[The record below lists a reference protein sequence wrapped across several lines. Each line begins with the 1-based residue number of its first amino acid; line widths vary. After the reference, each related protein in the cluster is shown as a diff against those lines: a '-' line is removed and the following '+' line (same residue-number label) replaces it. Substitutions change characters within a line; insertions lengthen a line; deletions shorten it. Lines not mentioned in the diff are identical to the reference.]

1 MHPTVVTFLIIKENI
16 MKIKVELA
24 INKSIQEVWE
34 VMGNQYGYAN
44 IWSSNFKT
52 SKPGGEAKFNGL
64 EYSLRDT
71 TTDRGNT
78 IQELTAFDP
87 EKYTLSYV
95 ITKGA
100 PEIAE
105 MAGAEWSLISKGEN
119 ATMLS
124 MDFIMEPKMPLNEEM
139 ETKLKM
145 GLTAS
150 VKELAE
156 ELKFYMENGK
166 SLIKN

>member
-1 MHPTVVTFLIIKENI
+1 MN
-16 MKIKVELA
+16 IKVELT
-24 INKSIQEVWE
+24 IKKTIEEVWE
-34 VMGNQYGYAN
+34 IMGNQFGYADK
-44 IWSSNFKT
+44 WSSNFKT
-52 SKPGGEAKFNGL
+52 SKPGGEAKFSGL

-87 EKYTLSYV
+87 DKYTLSYV

-100 PEIAE
+100 PEIAK
-105 MAGAEWSLISKGEN
+105 MAGAEWFLVSESQNLTK
-119 ATMLS
+119 LS
-124 MDFIMEPKMPLNEEM
+124 MDFIMEPKMPLNSEM

-150 VKELAE
+150 VKELSE
-156 ELKFYMENGK
+156 ELKFYLETGK
-166 SLIKN
+166 PLIQN

>member
-1 MHPTVVTFLIIKENI
+1 
-16 MKIKVELA
+16 MKIKVELT

-34 VMGNQYGYAN
+34 VMGNKFGYADK
-44 IWSSNFKT
+44 WSSNFKT

-64 EYSLRDT
+64 DYSLRDT
-71 TTDRGNT
+71 VTDRGNT

-87 EKYTLSYV
+87 NKYTLSYV

-100 PEIAE
+100 PEIAK
-105 MAGAEWSLISKGEN
+105 MAGADWSLISESKN
-119 ATMLS
+119 VAMLS
-124 MDFIMEPKMPLNEEM
+124 MDFIMEPKMPLNAEM

-156 ELKFYMENGK
+156 ELKFYLETGK
-166 SLIKN
+166 PHPNNSKK

>member
-1 MHPTVVTFLIIKENI
+1 

-105 MAGAEWSLISKGEN
+105 MAIL
-119 ATMLS
+119 
-124 MDFIMEPKMPLNEEM
+124 
-139 ETKLKM
+139 
-145 GLTAS
+145 GL
-150 VKELAE
+150 
-156 ELKFYMENGK
+156 Y
-166 SLIKN
+166 

>member
-1 MHPTVVTFLIIKENI
+1 
-16 MKIKVELA
+16 MKIKIALT

-34 VMGNQYGYAN
+34 VMGNQYGYAAR
-44 IWSSNFKT
+44 WSSNFKT
-52 SKPGGEAKFNGL
+52 SNPGGEAKFSGL

-71 TTDRGNT
+71 TTDRGKT

-87 EKYTLSYV
+87 EKYTLSYI

-100 PEIAE
+100 PEIAK
-105 MAGAEWSLISKGEN
+105 MAGAEWSLIRESEQVTK
-119 ATMLS
+119 LS
-124 MDFIMEPKMPLNEEM
+124 MDFIMEPKTPINAAM

-156 ELKFYMENGK
+156 ELKFYMENEK
-166 SLIKN
+166 PHPNNFTK